1 MEEFN
6 YLRWALLVTIAIYF
20 IFEHFEE
27 KQINDEREELIRLK
41 TFELVHKVTISTLC
55 LIAAVYTFFPGMNAL
70 IPMLGFVFAFLYTE
84 IFGKLYFRRKF

>member
-41 TFELVHKVTISTLC
+41 HLSLFTKSQFQPCV
-55 LIAAVYTFFPGMNAL
+55 
-70 IPMLGFVFAFLYTE
+70 
-84 IFGKLYFRRKF
+84 